1 MELYE
6 DVVLMVASWEKYR
19 AANDIKVSTAGN
31 VGPNSFDNLYRK
43 HIEAFIGLESRV
55 PGLGFMTGFMV

>member
-19 AANDIKVSTAGN
+19 AKNNIKVSTAGS

-43 HIEAFIGLESRV
+43 HIEAFS
-55 PGLGFMTGFMV
+55 GLGSLV